1 MSTSTTAPRAQLV
14 QPSTTRFDR
23 VLRAETIKM
32 FSLRSTAWTL
42 LALVVV
48 TVGFGML
55 ISWGV
60 SQGSPQ
66 DQAGTDW
73 SSLPLT
79 GLGLGQL
86 ALAVLGAMTV
96 SSEYTTGGI
105 RSTLTAVPGR
115 LRLLSAKG
123 LVFLV
128 VALVIGLIVCFAAF
142 EIARLFIE
150 QAHRPGLGDTHV
162 PRLLVGGALYV
173 AGSGMYGFAF
183 GALLRQ
189 TAAAITAAVAMLIVL
204 PPLSQLLPG
213 DWGTW
218 IQNHFTSNAGL
229 QVMSTVPP
237 TDHALGVWSGYLW
250 FTLEWVLLLALAGFL
265 MLRRDA

>member
-1 MSTSTTAPRAQLV
+1 MSVQTPAQRTSLV
-14 QPSTTRFDR
+14 PPSTTRFDR
-23 VLRAETIKM
+23 VVRSEVVKM
-32 FSLRSTAWTL
+32 FSLRSTGWTL
-42 LALVVV
+42 LAMVVV

-55 ISWGV
+55 ICWGV
-60 SQGSPQ
+60 SQGSPE
-66 DQAGTDW
+66 DQAGTEW

-96 SSEYTTGGI
+96 STEYTTGGI
-105 RSTLTAVPGR
+105 RSTLTAVPAR

-128 VALVIGLIVCFAAF
+128 VAIVVGLVVCFAAF
-142 EIARLFIE
+142 EVARLFIDE
-150 QAHRPGLGDTHV
+150 SHRPALGDPDV
-162 PRLLVGGALYV
+162 PRLMVGGALYV

-189 TAAAITAAVAMLIVL
+189 TAAAITAAVAFLIVL

-213 DWGTW
+213 DWGDW
-218 IQNHFTSNAGL
+218 ITNHFTSNAGL

-237 TDHALGVWSGYLW
+237 SGGALGVWEGYLW
-250 FTLEWVLLLALAGFL
+250 FTLEWVVLLVVAAVLLV
-265 MLRRDA
+265 RRDA